1 MNSSFLKIAS
11 LILAGLFLLTV
22 IPWISDAFTV
32 KKGGDIRDAAISVNL
47 SSFTENSVASISI
60 KQKDKDAIVLEK
72 KGDIWKIGA
81 DDADTSKVTSL
92 FQSFATLTPREMVSK
107 NEDNFSKFGVIKD
120 EGIRL
125 EIRDT
130 SGGSSIF
137 YVGVASDVPQEFFIR
152 KDGIKNVYSVS
163 GNLRDILTKDVS
175 YWKKAPEEKSA
186 TTTPSTSSSK
196 EMVK

>member
-1 MNSSFLKIAS
+1 MNSSFLKISS
-11 LILAGLFLLTV
+11 LILAGLFILTV
-22 IPWISDAFTV
+22 IPWISDAFTT

-47 SSFTENSVASISI
+47 SSFTENSVASINI
-60 KQKDKDAIVLEK
+60 KQKDKDTIVLER
-72 KGDIWKIGA
+72 KGDVWKIGA
-81 DDADTSKVTSL
+81 DDVDTGKVTSL

-107 NEDNFSKFGVIKD
+107 NEDNFSKFGVTKD

-125 EIRDT
+125 EIIDT

-163 GNLRDILTKDVS
+163 GSLRDFLTKDTL
-175 YWKKAPEEKSA
+175 YWKKTPEEKST